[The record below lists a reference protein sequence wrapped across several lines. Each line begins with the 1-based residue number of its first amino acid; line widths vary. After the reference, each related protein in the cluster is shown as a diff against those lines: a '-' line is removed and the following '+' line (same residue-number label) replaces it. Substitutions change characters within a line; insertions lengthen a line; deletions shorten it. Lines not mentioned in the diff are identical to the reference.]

1 MWIALALL
9 AICALQA
16 NASPSGK
23 LDDLKNAFEAFM
35 QTEEDGGNK
44 AKINEIEHVPFA
56 KEESDGNTLAHSES
70 LSYRL
75 VNGGSPSRGRV
86 EVFFGGQWGT
96 VCDDGFSTDEA
107 LVICRTCGYGMVSAV
122 RPRAY
127 FGEGDSGCPIWL
139 DDVDC
144 RGDENELSH
153 CAHLKLGSHNCQHYE
168 DVGVECSD

>member
-1 MWIALALL
+1 MCSYI
-9 AICALQA
+9 IINCTF
-16 NASPSGK
+16 SG
-23 LDDLKNAFEAFM
+23 
-35 QTEEDGGNK
+35 
-44 AKINEIEHVPFA
+44 
-56 KEESDGNTLAHSES
+56 
-70 LSYRL
+70 YRL

-86 EVFFGGQWGT
+86 EVYFDGRWGT

-107 LVICRTCGYGMVSAV
+107 LVICRTCGYGMVTAV

-144 RGDENELSH
+144 RNDESELSH

-168 DVGVECSD
+168 DVGVECSVSITIMRYNYLKITIPNYFP